1 MRVSARTRW
10 HAPTSGG
17 QSPRSQI
24 GRNLHHSDSIWTEMT
39 VDPHPHPRRHF
50 GRWYRDPI
58 SASRARSSHWLFA
71 QRAFR
76 SAGSVDSRVFGE
88 HTLTRAQPTVLLGP
102 VFSTHIGVG
111 SACGASIVLGPE
123 VGRGTPATCQW
134 LRAEPRR
141 LIRFLSNGGRLRCLL
156 ETVPPCLLH
165 KRDRKSTPTPRGVQ

>member
-58 SASRARSSHWLFA
+58 SASRARRTGCSHSEPSGLPEVWI
-71 QRAFR
+71 QEC
-76 SAGSVDSRVFGE
+76 SANTLSPEPSRQFC
-88 HTLTRAQPTVLLGP
+88 P
-102 VFSTHIGVG
+102 THIGVG

>member
-58 SASRARSSHWLFA
+58 SASRARRTGCSHSEPSGLPEVWI
-71 QRAFR
+71 QEC
-76 SAGSVDSRVFGE
+76 SANTLSPEPSRQFC
-88 HTLTRAQPTVLLGP
+88 P
-102 VFSTHIGVG
+102 THIGVG

-141 LIRFLSNGGRLRCLL
+141 LIRFLSNGDGSDAFL
-156 ETVPPCLLH
+156 
-165 KRDRKSTPTPRGVQ
+165 K